1 MRYFC
6 WNKIRFWYSRTHYP
20 AREIEV
26 EREKENSRYRGEDD
40 KEGGGRSGKR
50 DGEGEGRRGRDRS
63 DRVAYG
69 VVAGS
74 RKEQQIQWLYRPS
87 PV

>member
-1 MRYFC
+1 V
-6 WNKIRFWYSRTHYP
+6 I
-20 AREIEV
+20 
-26 EREKENSRYRGEDD
+26 
-40 KEGGGRSGKR
+40 KR
-50 DGEGEGRRGRDRS
+50 ALGVKGAGEGEGEATAAAAAAAAADESGEGGGVVGQGDRS

-69 VVAGS
+69 VAAGS

>member
-1 MRYFC
+1 MIKRM
-6 WNKIRFWYSRTHYP
+6 
-20 AREIEV
+20 
-26 EREKENSRYRGEDD
+26 
-40 KEGGGRSGKR
+40 SG
-50 DGEGEGRRGRDRS
+50 GRRGGRGEEGWERDRS
-63 DRVAYG
+63 DRVAYN

>member
-1 MRYFC
+1 MTDFGLVGLFYQRKGGNC
-6 WNKIRFWYSRTHYP
+6 
-20 AREIEV
+20 EIGKKV
-26 EREKENSRYRGEDD
+26 IKRM
-40 KEGGGRSGKR
+40 SG
-50 DGEGEGRRGRDRS
+50 GRRGRGRERDRS
-63 DRVAYG
+63 DRVAYN